1 MLEKVKVEE
10 IEISRE
16 HPHCKMS
23 SEQRLKGGE
32 GGSHVDIQ
40 VTAFQAER
48 KTAAWAVQWENASFK
63 SCRSAFALSNQ
74 TFP

>member
-16 HPHCKMS
+16 HPRCKMS

-48 KTAAWAVQWENASFK
+48 KTAAWAVQWENAWCSWT
-63 SCRSAFALSNQ
+63 S
-74 TFP
+74 